1 MPASTPARVQE
12 CAHIYPDGRT
22 CRRIPKR
29 GEKLCL
35 GHQAHRQRRPGEED
49 EAFERQMTGWADQ
62 LDSMPLEKLLC
73 AAQESLIG
81 IAELIDRKTSRAH
94 RIAFTR
100 AGIAVTFATNKLEE
114 TVAGYRAQ
122 AITRSES
129 HLPMNP
135 EAALSLHRMPSQRN
149 PGASPAPRTGPLPGA
164 ASTAEEKLQTLER
177 IEALYGKL
185 LTTLP
190 SNT

>member
-35 GHQAHRQRRPGEED
+35 GHQAHRRRRPGEED

-62 LDSMPLEKLLC
+62 LDAMPLEKLLC
-73 AAQESLIG
+73 IAQESLIG
-81 IAELIDRKTSRAH
+81 VAELIDRKASRAH
-94 RIAFTR
+94 RVAFTR
-100 AGIAVTFATNKLEE
+100 ASIAVTFAANKLDQ

-129 HLPMNP
+129 HLAMNP
-135 EAALSLHRMPSQRN
+135 KAAMTH
-149 PGASPAPRTGPLPGA
+149 PGIPGRRDPDASPAPHTGPLSAP
-164 ASTAEEKLQTLER
+164 ASTAEENLQALER
-177 IEALYGKL
+177 LKALYGQL
-185 LTTLP
+185 LSALP